1 MIKSVFELLLIF
13 HLLGD
18 FFFQTEKMAL
28 EKAGKYRGVIKHSI
42 IYVICFLGC
51 MFVLFPNIPFHF
63 LIIPG
68 VAHAFID
75 SVKFMICK
83 NVKDGK
89 GVFLMDQ
96 ILHLMTILIV
106 VYYICDFNIYNV
118 CNMKLKSVLDNLNIV
133 ETEVFAWIL
142 KLLVIH
148 NPAYIL
154 IGKILGE
161 YKTEHDSRNN
171 EKNAGELVG
180 TLERILM
187 VIFVSIGQF
196 SAVGFVLTAKSIARY
211 DKISHDKKFAEYY
224 LLGTLLSAIIAIV
237 TALLI

>member
-13 HLLGD
+13 HVLGD
-18 FFFQTEKMAL
+18 FYFQTEKMAL
-28 EKAGKYRGVIKHSI
+28 EKAAKYRGVIKHSV
-42 IYVICFLGC
+42 IYTICFLGG
-51 MFVLFPNIPFHF
+51 MFVVFPNIPFHF

-68 VAHAFID
+68 VVHALMD

-83 NVKDGK
+83 KVRDGK
-89 GVFLMDQ
+89 VVFLLDQ
-96 ILHLMTILIV
+96 VSHLMTILV
-106 VYYICDFNIYNV
+106 VVNYVCDFDIYNV
-118 CNMKLKSVLDNLNIV
+118 CNMKLRGALEYLNIV
-133 ETEVFAWIL
+133 ETEVVAWIL

-148 NPAYIL
+148 KPANIL

-161 YKTEHDSRNN
+161 YKTENDNRNN

-196 SAVGFVLTAKSIARY
+196 SAVGLVLTAKSIARY